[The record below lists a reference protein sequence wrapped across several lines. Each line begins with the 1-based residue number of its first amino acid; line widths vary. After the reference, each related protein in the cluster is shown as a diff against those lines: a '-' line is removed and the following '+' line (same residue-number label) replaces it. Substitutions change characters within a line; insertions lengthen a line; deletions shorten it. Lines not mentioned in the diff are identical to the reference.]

1 MLDDKRLI
9 WRLRRADVDAL
20 RRLYDKYKGDLLKLA
35 VILTGDLS
43 PAEDVVQ
50 DVFLKLA
57 RSYDRISI
65 HGNLRNYL
73 ITCVVNHT
81 RSLRRDVAR
90 RQQTSHDPHV
100 VSPCPAP
107 RPEQWAVL
115 NEQTRQ
121 LADAMNQLP
130 AEQREVVTLRFQA
143 GLGFRQIARIQN
155 APINTVQGRY
165 RYGMEK
171 LRALFNGE
179 VTP

>member
-73 ITCVVNHT
+73 ITCVVNQT

-90 RQQTSHDPHV
+90 RQQTSLDPHV

-121 LADAMNQLP
+121 LADAMRQLP
-130 AEQREVVTLRFQA
+130 AEQREVVILRFQA

-165 RYGMEK
+165 RYGIEK
-171 LRALFNGE
+171 LRSLLNGE
-179 VTP
+179 LRE